1 MAKDIVD
8 VAIGELG
15 YKEQGNNRTKYGA
28 WYGMNG
34 AAWCHMFVSWCAY
47 KAGVSVS
54 IVPKTASTS
63 AGMAWFKKKG
73 LFRYKGRYT
82 PKRGD
87 IVYFKTNR
95 SHVGIVEKVSGSTL
109 HTIEGNTSDKVARRT
124 YPLSNATIT
133 GYGVPKYPTKTT
145 TKKTK
150 SSKKEL
156 AGLKKILKE
165 KETTQKK
172 ISADIKET
180 TKLPEGIVTIT
191 VVNGNK
197 RYDIPAL
204 EGASITWERSGT
216 PGKLTFET
224 KYKKKYKIVEGNS
237 VLVTVDKK
245 KIFYGFIFTRSF
257 KKDMNCGKLANTG
270 YRMSAIED
278 NTTLFDI
285 IQNSLDDTVLST
297 GMVYVLFDEV
307 GKLRLKKI
315 SDMKVNGCLIDKET
329 GEEFSYQT
337 SIDSDVYNQIKL
349 IYENKDNKKKK
360 GTYDLYVTKNS
371 KSINRWGVLQYVE
384 KINTPKLGKQKS
396 AVLLKIYN
404 KKQKTL
410 SISGVIGNTN
420 VRAGSL
426 VPVMLELGDMKV
438 SNYMLVEKVTH
449 KFNNR
454 QYTMDLVVS
463 GGGFVSG

>member
-1 MAKDIVD
+1 
-8 VAIGELG
+8 
-15 YKEQGNNRTKYGA
+15 
-28 WYGMNG
+28 
-34 AAWCHMFVSWCAY
+34 
-47 KAGVSVS
+47 
-54 IVPKTASTS
+54 
-63 AGMAWFKKKG
+63 
-73 LFRYKGRYT
+73 
-82 PKRGD
+82 
-87 IVYFKTNR
+87 
-95 SHVGIVEKVSGSTL
+95 
-109 HTIEGNTSDKVARRT
+109 
-124 YPLSNATIT
+124 
-133 GYGVPKYPTKTT
+133 
-145 TKKTK
+145 
-150 SSKKEL
+150 
-156 AGLKKILKE
+156 
-165 KETTQKK
+165 
-172 ISADIKET
+172 
-180 TKLPEGIVTIT
+180 
-191 VVNGNK
+191 
-197 RYDIPAL
+197 
-204 EGASITWERSGT
+204 
-216 PGKLTFET
+216 
-224 KYKKKYKIVEGNS
+224 
-237 VLVTVDKK
+237 
-245 KIFYGFIFTRSF
+245 
-257 KKDMNCGKLANTG
+257 
-270 YRMSAIED
+270 MSAIED